1 MLDAVSVK
9 FGNDFLNIRYLSQ
22 FRSEYIGLELT
33 LQQVLNRILPI
44 NNLLDVGQ
52 GWDHPPPKLSAAK
65 RCLAVVNEVQE
76 GPFSRAVG
84 RLDDL

>member
-22 FRSEYIGLELT
+22 FRSEYICLELT

-52 GWDHPPPKLSAAK
+52 G
-65 RCLAVVNEVQE
+65 
-76 GPFSRAVG
+76 
-84 RLDDL
+84 